1 MAYVF
6 DAYYDSGWKSSD
18 AGSNFGIYKF
28 QDTIGLWYD
37 SGIAKGSG
45 VSWNTDGLILTKD
58 GNVGIGTTTPTSIL
72 DIDKGTGYGQITVNG
87 SSGGCMMF
95 RDTDDA
101 GWTECSYL
109 NGTQTCTL
117 DADGVCDGS

>member
-1 MAYVF
+1 MANIGDTNVI
-6 DAYYDSGWKSSD
+6 ADSDKDSD
-18 AGSNFGIYKF
+18 G
-28 QDTIGLWYD
+28 D
-37 SGIAKGSG
+37 
-45 VSWNTDGLILTKD
+45 ILFRTGNEVKMVVENG
-58 GNVGIGTTTPTSIL
+58 GNVGIGTAAPTSIL

-109 NGTQTCTL
+109 NGTQNLHIRCRRSL
-117 DADGVCDGS
+117 RWVVAL

>member
-1 MAYVF
+1 MANIGDTNVI
-6 DAYYDSGWKSSD
+6 ADSDGDSD
-18 AGSNFGIYKF
+18 GNILFR
-28 QDTIGLWYD
+28 IGTTT
-37 SGIAKGSG
+37 KMM
-45 VSWNTDGLILTKD
+45 VNNT
-58 GNVGIGTTTPTSIL
+58 GNVGIGTTAPTSIL